1 MKVRCFSF
9 VLELLDHL
17 FDVYEDVSKN
27 CSHLSFFFR
36 GEKRSLEH
44 LRFRCV

>member
-9 VLELLDHL
+9 VLELLDDL

-27 CSHLSFFFR
+27 CSHLSFFFG
-36 GEKRSLEH
+36 GE
-44 LRFRCV
+44 